1 MFKFKS
7 SILALLVLLL
17 HSYNG
22 NSQQLQ
28 MTDFVL
34 FGGNGT
40 LTGCTNPSSP
50 GAAVQIG
57 SSASIQGGSIG
68 SYTLIKT
75 TGSALITGNIHS
87 GKTIVLANSNQVN
100 GKISAANSSNSSSTI
115 LSVGSSALLKDSINV
130 KGSIVVS
137 GGTVISRVT
146 HPSGTTYTG
155 PVPGGGNIT
164 GTPSLP
170 TLPAMPAITVF
181 PAFGSTNITTTQSIN
196 PGSYKDMLLSGNKTI
211 TLNGPGVYVFKS
223 IKNSGSTNNFVFNFQ
238 NSASGEFKIYVH
250 GDVDLGK
257 VSCSMTNGGSA
268 SRIYSETH
276 GTGSNS
282 SYPTFSWVIANG
294 SSSSNCSRWLGTVW
308 APYAAIKVGSGTGNT
323 NITGALW
330 SATQINIQCGVT
342 IIYAPYV
349 SCSTPNVNA
358 GLDKILNCT
367 TSSVQLNGSSTT
379 LGAQFSWS
387 AINGGSISTG
397 SGTATPTAT
406 SAGTYILTVT
416 SPSGGCTAK
425 DTAYVTSN
433 TVTPNVSIGSAPQLT
448 CQTTTV
454 SLSGSSSTPSAQFQ
468 WTASNGGIVNG
479 TGNTG
484 PLSVSDAGTY
494 TLTVT
499 DPANGCTATSSVQVS
514 LNNTLPQVDAG
525 TAADITCASPTVQL
539 NATASS
545 GQYSWTFHPD
555 GFIDAGGNTLSPV
568 VSAGGTYVL
577 HVISASNGCSDSDS
591 VVVKRI
597 PCIFPYYPPPAGGK
611 SANLIGSE
619 LGSLHDNFS
628 GAPDTTQDIFRL
640 QSDSVYVE
648 VISLQGMYPTL
659 LALLQTSGYGITDLI
674 DNGPNTLI
682 ISGKFPVVNLRKL
695 DSLPNLIDYA
705 RPLFPP
711 SGKCRYCHDQR
722 GHCTAF

>member
-211 TLNGPGVYVFKS
+211 TLNGPGVYVLS
-223 IKNSGSTNNFVFNFQ
+223 LIH
-238 NSASGEFKIYVH
+238 I
-250 GDVDLGK
+250 
-257 VSCSMTNGGSA
+257 
-268 SRIYSETH
+268 SE
-276 GTGSNS
+276 
-282 SYPTFSWVIANG
+282 PT
-294 SSSSNCSRWLGTVW
+294 R
-308 APYAAIKVGSGTGNT
+308 PY
-323 NITGALW
+323 
-330 SATQINIQCGVT
+330 
-342 IIYAPYV
+342 
-349 SCSTPNVNA
+349 
-358 GLDKILNCT
+358 
-367 TSSVQLNGSSTT
+367 
-379 LGAQFSWS
+379 
-387 AINGGSISTG
+387 
-397 SGTATPTAT
+397 
-406 SAGTYILTVT
+406 
-416 SPSGGCTAK
+416 
-425 DTAYVTSN
+425 
-433 TVTPNVSIGSAPQLT
+433 
-448 CQTTTV
+448 
-454 SLSGSSSTPSAQFQ
+454 
-468 WTASNGGIVNG
+468 
-479 TGNTG
+479 
-484 PLSVSDAGTY
+484 
-494 TLTVT
+494 
-499 DPANGCTATSSVQVS
+499 
-514 LNNTLPQVDAG
+514 
-525 TAADITCASPTVQL
+525 
-539 NATASS
+539 
-545 GQYSWTFHPD
+545 
-555 GFIDAGGNTLSPV
+555 
-568 VSAGGTYVL
+568 
-577 HVISASNGCSDSDS
+577 
-591 VVVKRI
+591 
-597 PCIFPYYPPPAGGK
+597 
-611 SANLIGSE
+611 
-619 LGSLHDNFS
+619 
-628 GAPDTTQDIFRL
+628 
-640 QSDSVYVE
+640 
-648 VISLQGMYPTL
+648 
-659 LALLQTSGYGITDLI
+659 
-674 DNGPNTLI
+674 
-682 ISGKFPVVNLRKL
+682 
-695 DSLPNLIDYA
+695 
-705 RPLFPP
+705 
-711 SGKCRYCHDQR
+711 
-722 GHCTAF
+722 